1 MKIGII
7 GAGDIGGTLARRFHA
22 IGHEVAVANS
32 RGPDSLKDFARETGA
47 RAVSVE
53 EVARGRDVVVI
64 TIQFGRVKDLPKG
77 LFTNPPAGLVI
88 IDTNNYYPRHRDGAV
103 AEVEA
108 GMLESRWVEKQVGH
122 PVVKVFNT
130 IASDS
135 LLKKGRAA
143 EEAGRVALPVAGDDP
158 AAKQVVLRLV
168 EAIGFDAVDAGSLD
182 ESWRQQ
188 PGSPLYGKDFDAAGV
203 RIALREASRE
213 RTPEYTATPNSPGT
227 YESPA

>member
-7 GAGDIGGTLARRFHA
+7 GAGDIGGTLARRFQA

-32 RGPDSLKDFARETGA
+32 RGPDSLKDFVRETGA
-47 RAVSVE
+47 RAVSVQ
-53 EVARGRDVVVI
+53 EVVRGKDVVVI
-64 TIQFGRVKDLPKG
+64 TIPFSRVKDLPKG
-77 LFTNPPAGLVI
+77 LFTNAPAGQVV
-88 IDTNNYYPRHRDGAV
+88 IDTNNYYPRQRDGAV

-108 GMLESRWVEKQVGH
+108 GMVESRWVEQQVGH
-122 PVVKVFNT
+122 PVIKVFNI
-130 IASDS
+130 IAADS

-143 EEAGRVALPVAGDDP
+143 GEAGRVALPVAGDDP

-168 EAIGFDAVDAGSLD
+168 ESLGFDAVDAGSLD

-188 PGSPLYGKDFDAAGV
+188 PGSPVYGKDFDAAGV
-203 RIALREASRE
+203 RSALQKASRE
-213 RTPEYTATPNSPGT
+213 RAPEFTATPSSPGT